1 MTKKKNEK
9 KWRLDPK
16 EVGSGWSGWS
26 SGKPGVFARAE
37 KITSSRVTL
46 KHEPTGISVV
56 GEVPAGSYPKKTMKH
71 LVKQLE
77 ADLFV
82 TLERKVARHLKK
94 PGW

>member
-1 MTKKKNEK
+1 M
-9 KWRLDPK
+9 
-16 EVGSGWSGWS
+16 
-26 SGKPGVFARAE
+26 
-37 KITSSRVTL
+37 TL

-56 GEVPAGSYPKKTMKH
+56 GEVPPGSYPKKTMKH